1 MTSPFSI
8 DRDIDGPDLTITVT
22 MTGAIERFLDLLTSH
37 DGIQYHVALLLDLP
51 ATSLHHGLA
60 RKALAANPAMIAAV
74 TERLTPNEAE
84 LLSVA
89 LDEASLHTD
98 PCTRCGNHLAEVGD
112 LCGGCADDEGDARI
126 ARAAS

>member
-1 MTSPFSI
+1 MSGPFSI
-8 DRDIDGPDLTITVT
+8 DRDIDGPDLTVTVT

-74 TERLTPNEAE
+74 TETMTPADVDE
-84 LLSVA
+84 LSDA
-89 LDEASLHTD
+89 LDDAANAED
-98 PCTRCGNHLAEVGD
+98 CTRRHCPNLAIDRG
-112 LCGGCADDEGDARI
+112 LCGAHMDDTWPG
-126 ARAAS
+126 AA